1 VILRKHALHPE
12 IGVPATPRSPSG
24 RGRGCVPTHLSK
36 FDGETL
42 PDFIDPLFQRIK
54 SGVNGAIVK
63 VKDIAAR
70 ESRENPVV
78 ALHVDQYLLDRVP
91 HGGNGAQQN
100 VHRFPRRR

>member
-1 VILRKHALHPE
+1 
-12 IGVPATPRSPSG
+12 
-24 RGRGCVPTHLSK
+24 
-36 FDGETL
+36 
-42 PDFIDPLFQRIK
+42 
-54 SGVNGAIVK
+54 VNGTIVK